1 MARIDSFIDLK
12 WRNFQKNIPQTFEDV
27 RASQDFCDVTLA
39 CEDEG
44 LVEAHRII
52 LASGSIFF
60 QKLLSSGRLG
70 PNPHPLL
77 YLKGV
82 RSWQLDAVMDFLY
95 SGETRVRQKELD
107 SFLELAQQLG
117 IIGLMREQPYWLQE
131 SVLTN
136 WSNNHSLPNII
147 TKPLNE
153 EIDRYFDEQVCVSK
167 HADNTKKIT
176 PEENGVDEVKQRKY
190 LEDKTRVNSGDESL
204 LVDMSI
210 PVPTPSPT
218 PREYP
223 LPPVP
228 LSQMSKDELDEF
240 CRKMLNHCLPKTL
253 VRGHGSLALWEERFP
268 VSSLSPRS
276 RALLE
281 GDTVALAD
289 IRSWNPGMALGQ
301 KFKQGPG
308 PQDLEW
314 RKPMPWNKFMILMTE
329 ILCLKSGSDPE
340 VSLDPSTDKHT
351 SLELPNIYDSDHGF
365 L

>member
-1 MARIDSFIDLK
+1 MKNIDSFINLK
-12 WRNFQKNIPQTFEDV
+12 WRNFHENIPQTFEDL

-39 CEDEG
+39 CDDEG

-52 LASGSIFF
+52 LASGSMFF

-82 RSWQLDAVMDFLY
+82 RSWQLDAVLDFLY
-95 SGETRVRQKELD
+95 SGETRVRQVELD

-117 IIGLMREQPYWLQE
+117 ISGLMGEQADWLQE
-131 SVLTN
+131 SGLTN
-136 WSNNHSLPNII
+136 WSNVNSIENII
-147 TKPLNE
+147 NKPLTE
-153 EIDRYFDEQVCVSK
+153 EIDKYFDEQVCVSK
-167 HADNTKKIT
+167 HEDRTKNIA
-176 PEENGVDEVKQRKY
+176 PEVNGKKEEQGKY
-190 LEDKTRVNSGDESL
+190 LDDKTRVNIRDESL
-204 LVDMSI
+204 SVDMTI
-210 PVPTPSPT
+210 PVPTTSPA
-218 PREYP
+218 PKECP

-228 LSQMSKDELDEF
+228 LSKMSKDVLDKF

-253 VRGHGSLALWEERFP
+253 VRGHGSLAVWEERFP
-268 VSSLSPRS
+268 VSSLSPRT

-308 PQDLEW
+308 PQDQEW

-340 VSLDPSTDKHT
+340 VSLEPSTDKHS
-351 SLELPNIYDSDHGF
+351 SLELPNCYDRDHGF